1 MSIILE
7 VDEGDGQALHYE
19 AQNNVTIGRDP
30 RVANVLLKDEFVSR
44 IHCIIQRRKNGEW
57 SLMHR
62 GKNPSR
68 LDEDLLDTPG
78 AQRPLTGR
86 GTLFIGKVR
95 VKYLVDEEAVTEI
108 MSREVLTD
116 SPDLDRSHLDRTQLE
131 DSKPKGPDDDDEEDY
146 DERLMGETQLDTSIP
161 SAGGLDRADG
171 QGYDD
176 TSARSTRPQPYPLH
190 DPPPPL
196 DHEASLEAPIPKAAP
211 STEVAF
217 ETLDL
222 SDAQRKLQP
231 VQLLPRRNQGL
242 LAEVFAFF
250 RRLFARA

>member
-19 AQNNVTIGRDP
+19 AREKVTIGRDP
-30 RVANVLLKDEFVSR
+30 RVANVLLRDEFVSR

-78 AQRPLTGR
+78 AQRPLTGC

-95 VKYLVDEEAVTEI
+95 VKYVVDEEAVTEI
-108 MSREVLTD
+108 IPRDVETHC
-116 SPDLDRSHLDRTQLE
+116 PDLDRISLDRP
-131 DSKPKGPDDDDEEDY
+131 KPKGSDDDEEDY

-161 SAGGLDRADG
+161 SLGGLDRADG

-176 TSARSTRPQPYPLH
+176 TSARSTRSQPYPLH
-190 DPPPPL
+190 DPPPTL

-222 SDAQRKLQP
+222 SEAQRKLQP